1 MLMLIDRTLRRL
13 RRNETRKPPIPA
25 DKRVYAV
32 GDIHG
37 RLDLLDD
44 ILERISEDR
53 RSFHGQ
59 CEIIFLGDY
68 INRGP
73 ASAQV
78 LDRLCS
84 ISTRSPRHRFL
95 MGNHEEIFLRV
106 LNQEND
112 MLKLFIRMGGR
123 QTVLSYGVS
132 EDRYRTASYDDIEM
146 LLQDCVPDEHR
157 IFLKNLENQVVV
169 GDYLFVHAGVDV
181 NKGIHEQDPKVTRW
195 IRNEFTHSE
204 QQCEKTI
211 VYGHTVY
218 EEVDQRG
225 CRIGIDTGAYASG
238 KLTAIALEGTRQ
250 WLLQTDGQ

>member
-13 RRNETRKPPIPA
+13 RRNKTRKPSVPA

-37 RLDLLDD
+37 RLDLLDE

-53 RSFHGQ
+53 RSFPGE

-73 ASAQV
+73 ASARV

-84 ISTRSPRHRFL
+84 ISTRSPRYRFL

-106 LNQEND
+106 LNQENG
-112 MLKLFIRMGGR
+112 MLKLFIHMGGR
-123 QTVLSYGVS
+123 QTVLNYGVS
-132 EDRYRTASYDDIEM
+132 EDRYRTASYDDLEN
-146 LLQDCVPDEHR
+146 LLKDSVPDEHR
-157 IFLKNLENQVVV
+157 TFLTGLEHQVVI
-169 GDYLFVHAGVDV
+169 GDYVFVHAGVDV
-181 NKGIHEQDPKVTRW
+181 NKDIHEQDPKVTRW
-195 IRNEFTHSE
+195 IRSEFTHSD

-211 VYGHTVY
+211 IYGHTVY

-250 WLLQTDGQ
+250 WLLQTNCQ